1 MLYTAG
7 TKFVNQKGGLKG
19 LDFWKRIFDEAIEE
33 GMLFCLLTGGEIFT
47 YPYFKELY
55 EYLCTKG
62 IHIVLN
68 TNATLLDEE
77 TVAWLAE
84 HRPRRLNISLYG
96 ASADTYEN
104 LCKNRGGFEQV
115 LKAFELLNKYGID
128 YKVHG
133 VLVPSNI
140 NDYEGIKKICN
151 HFRTYL
157 SLSYYMFPNLRK
169 EGEDISAEE
178 RFTPEE
184 MAEIALKYRKDQCAG
199 NPEMWRKY
207 LEEKCYCMEHSE
219 KMPAYGRN
227 KINCRGGSCSFWV
240 NWRGEISSCGMDDD
254 RNYDLNQYSLK
265 EAWEKIAIGTKE
277 VELSKECAVCKYRS
291 ICPVCAASAICE
303 TGRVDGTPK
312 YLCDFCEKFSVLLK
326 DEWQKEKKV

>member
-1 MLYTAG
+1 MDSTEVFQDTYNEYLFKKADAFNIPIMG
-7 TKFVNQKGGLKG
+7 TFELTPICNMKCKMCYIQQELSCVNQKGGLKG

-104 LCKNRGGFEQV
+104 LCKNRGGFERV

-128 YKVHG
+128 YKVYG

-157 SLSYYMFPNLRK
+157 SLSLASDIIPEYKYSFLQEDYNEILPNVREELNEYVLNECDAPIIIVGSRGSMSEHIGDYSLMGAYYY
-169 EGEDISAEE
+169 E
-178 RFTPEE
+178 RNI
-184 MAEIALKYRKDQCAG
+184 MAVYER
-199 NPEMWRKY
+199 
-207 LEEKCYCMEHSE
+207 LEE
-219 KMPAYGRN
+219 
-227 KINCRGGSCSFWV
+227 V
-240 NWRGEISSCGMDDD
+240 GE
-254 RNYDLNQYSLK
+254 
-265 EAWEKIAIGTKE
+265 
-277 VELSKECAVCKYRS
+277 
-291 ICPVCAASAICE
+291 
-303 TGRVDGTPK
+303 
-312 YLCDFCEKFSVLLK
+312 
-326 DEWQKEKKV
+326 